1 MTNWEET
8 DDGIPVQTEIKNG
21 AETTS
26 DADRVLVAVSRE
38 PVIDTLELNEIGLEL
53 GADGFLLTDDRAQTD
68 LGHVFAVRDI
78 AGEPMLAHKA
88 IAEGKVAASENAALD
103 YQATPLSCSPT
114 LRSLRLG

>member
-1 MTNWEET
+1 MTKWEET
-8 DDGIPVQTEIKNG
+8 DDGISVQTEIKNG

-26 DADRVLVAVSRE
+26 DADLVAVSRE
-38 PVIDTLELNEIGLEL
+38 PVIDTLELNEIDLEL

-88 IAEGKVAASENAALD
+88 IAEGKVAAGENAALD
-103 YQATPLSCSPT
+103 YQATPLSCSPA